1 MTKIFPSEESY
12 MEKKTRGRPPKVKPT
27 DWEAL
32 SKKLQ
37 KALEDEIAENQKT
50 NEECMAM
57 ARDLIERAGI
67 IKYLENKL
75 GYDSV

>member
-1 MTKIFPSEESY
+1 

>member
-1 MTKIFPSEESY
+1 
-12 MEKKTRGRPPKVKPT
+12 MEKKTRGRPPKTKPT

-37 KALEDEIAENQKT
+37 KALEDEIAENKKT

-57 ARDLIERAGI
+57 AQDLIERAGI